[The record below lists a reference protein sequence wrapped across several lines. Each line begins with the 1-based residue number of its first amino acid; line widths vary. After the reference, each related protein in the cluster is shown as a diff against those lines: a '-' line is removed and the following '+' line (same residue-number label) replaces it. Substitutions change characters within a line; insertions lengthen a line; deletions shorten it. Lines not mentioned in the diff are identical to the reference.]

1 MRAAK
6 QHYRVALDEEDVCS
20 ECGED
25 GEGLRVT
32 YHVSRGQGP
41 CQEDTRRLTLI
52 MDQENSVT
60 WVRARHHTGLSLL
73 AGLGGLWSLV
83 TGVSLVSVLELV
95 YWLAHTFYNHL
106 EVTRDEEKVKESE
119 NPSQEDEA
127 ASRPRS
133 AWSDDIPEEV
143 THGQE
148 ETSEE
153 EESVERVVRSRPKSA
168 WRGK

>member
-1 MRAAK
+1 M
-6 QHYRVALDEEDVCS
+6 ALDEEDVCRQ
-20 ECGED
+20 CGE
-25 GEGLRVT
+25 GEGLSVT
-32 YHVSRGQGP
+32 YHVTRGPGP
-41 CQEDTRRLTLI
+41 CQQDIRELSLI

-60 WVRARHHTGLSLL
+60 WVRARRHSGLSLL

-95 YWLAHTFYNHL
+95 YWLAQTFYNHL
-106 EVTRDEEKVKESE
+106 EVTRDGEEVKESE
-119 NPSQEDEA
+119 HPSLEDEA
-127 ASRPRS
+127 ASRPRT
-133 AWSDDIPEEV
+133 AWSDDIPEEA

-148 ETSEE
+148 ETSDE

>member
-1 MRAAK
+1 M
-6 QHYRVALDEEDVCS
+6 ALDEEDVCS
-20 ECGED
+20 QCGED
-25 GEGLRVT
+25 GEGLSVT
-32 YHVSRGQGP
+32 YHVSRGPGP
-41 CQEDTRRLTLI
+41 CQLDTRGLTLI
-52 MDQENSVT
+52 IDLENSVT
-60 WVRARHHTGLSLL
+60 WVRARRHTGLSLL

-95 YWLAHTFYNHL
+95 YWLAQTLYNHL
-106 EVTRDEEKVKESE
+106 EVTRDGEEVKESE
-119 NPSQEDEA
+119 HSLEDEA

-133 AWSDDIPEEV
+133 AWSDDIPEEA

-148 ETSEE
+148 ETSDE